1 MANGKIKADMLE
13 HSTAG
18 SIATNYVVNGSA
30 KAFFYFDGTGT
41 PAILASENGS
51 SITDI
56 GSGNYEP
63 NVTSSF
69 SSVTDYCVNVMASD
83 NNAFQVTT
91 YEDGANES
99 NRTASKFRMSVV
111 NLQTQPGVRADS
123 SQINVLMHGELA

>member
-1 MANGKIKADMLE
+1 MSELRADTI
-13 HSTAG
+13 TASDG
-18 SIATNYVVNGSA
+18 TSPVTLTKQSAA

-56 GSGNYEP
+56 GTGNYEP
-63 NVTSSF
+63 NTISSF
-69 SSVTDYCVNVMASD
+69 SSVTDYCVNLMASD
-83 NNAFQVTT
+83 NNAFQATT

-123 SQINVLMHGELA
+123 SQINVLIHGDLA